1 MRHVWI
7 ILAIAWMTGCSVQSS
22 TAPVSPTLSG
32 SPLTGN
38 APGYPPSFGS
48 LLDSLGLPPTSGM
61 DSALGVADFDAERK
75 QAADSAA
82 DEAVLEELAE
92 ARPAGDPEDHAA
104 DETTE
109 AGPGGANALADA
121 VTWDIDVATYN
132 SHDRV
137 QYYLDFFQDH
147 GRDRMGIWLTR
158 LPRYE
163 AMIRERLQREGLPG
177 DLVYLALIESGFSN
191 TATSRAKAV
200 GMWQFMKRTAKGYGL
215 RVDSWV
221 DERRDPYKATDAA
234 VRHLADLNRRFGSLY
249 LAAAAYN
256 AGSGKVSR
264 GLIRLP
270 EEENDSTNSDATFFR
285 LYDTKLLRRETKD
298 YVPKLIAAALIAK
311 QPRRYGF
318 RTGPAESAAY
328 DSIVVPDMTGLDVIA
343 RLADTTVAAIRE
355 LNPQYLRLA
364 TPPSSRSVVRL
375 PLGRG
380 EATVAAY
387 AVLPPRQRV
396 TFIEHFMARGETLGG
411 IARRYRVSQ
420 AVLIAANPKLNSRRI
435 RIGQR
440 IVVPTGGLPSTK
452 VARRMAE
459 PVVAAGTNTGAF
471 HRVRRGETISE
482 IADEYGVTQR
492 ELRTW
497 NALDS
502 RGRIRIGQRLR
513 VVSPDAPRTPP
524 PSVVPDD
531 AGIRTHVV
539 QRGETL
545 EGLAKRYG
553 VSIQALRK
561 ANGLADRATLKAGL
575 ALRIPS

>member
-1 MRHVWI
+1 MRSVLLTLP
-7 ILAIAWMTGCSVQSS
+7 LAAFAIGCAGHASNR
-22 TAPVSPTLSG
+22 PVSPSTTG

-38 APGYPPSFGS
+38 SVPPAPAFGD
-48 LLDSLGLPPTSGM
+48 LDSLLPLASGP
-61 DSALGVADFDAERK
+61 DSQLVAADVDAERR

-82 DEAVLEELAE
+82 DEAVLEELADAHPDSAVEDRSVEDESE
-92 ARPAGDPEDHAA
+92 AE
-104 DETTE
+104 
-109 AGPGGANALADA
+109 PGGANGEA

-132 SHDRV
+132 RHDRV
-137 QYYLDFFQDH
+137 QYYLDFFQDR
-147 GRDRMGIWLTR
+147 GRERMGIWLTR
-158 LPRYE
+158 MPRYE
-163 AMIRERLQREGLPG
+163 AMVRDRLQRQNLPG

-200 GMWQFMKRTAKGYGL
+200 GMWQFMKRTARMYGL

-234 VRHLADLNRRFGSLY
+234 ARHLADLNRRFGSLY

-264 GLIRLP
+264 GLVRLP
-270 EEENDSTNSDATFFR
+270 DEESDSVNSDATFFR

-318 RTGPAESAAY
+318 RMGPPEPAAY

-364 TPPSSRSVVRL
+364 TPPGTRSLVRL

-380 EATVAAY
+380 EATNTAY

-396 TFIEHFMARGETLGG
+396 TFIEHFVARGETLSG
-411 IARRYRVSQ
+411 IALKYRVSQ
-420 AVLIAANPKLNSRRI
+420 TMLMAANPKLHSRRI

-440 IVVPTGGLPSTK
+440 VVVPTGGIPSTR

-459 PVVAAGTNTGAF
+459 PVVAAGTSTAAF
-471 HRVRRGETISE
+471 HRVRKGETISE

-492 ELRTW
+492 ELRAW
-497 NALDS
+497 NSLDR
-502 RGRIRIGQRLR
+502 RGRIRAGQRLR
-513 VVSPDAPRTPP
+513 VVSPDAPRTPATVSTADP
-524 PSVVPDD
+524 D
-531 AGIRTHVV
+531 AGRTHVV
-539 QRGETL
+539 KRGDTL
-545 EGLAKRYG
+545 QGLARRYG
-553 VSIQALRK
+553 VSIQALRE
-561 ANGLADRATLKAGL
+561 ANGLDERATLRVGL
-575 ALRIPS
+575 ALKIPG

>member
-1 MRHVWI
+1 MRYGWI
-7 ILAIAWMTGCSVQSS
+7 GLVGIMAACSGHSGPG
-22 TAPVSPTLSG
+22 PVSPNSPG
-32 SPLTGN
+32 SPLTGTS
-38 APGYPPSFGS
+38 PGVTS
-48 LLDSLGLPPTSGM
+48 LSTVLDSLGIP
-61 DSALGVADFDAERK
+61 DSSVGDTALLVADLNDERR

-82 DEAVLEELAE
+82 DEAALEELAD
-92 ARPAGDPEDHAA
+92 AHPEDPANDSGGDDAA
-104 DETTE
+104 E
-109 AGPGGANALADA
+109 ASPGGANTADA

-137 QYYLDFFQDH
+137 QYYLDFFQDR
-147 GRDRMGIWLTR
+147 GRDRMNIWLTR

-163 AMIRERLQREGLPG
+163 TMIRERLQREGLPG

-200 GMWQFMKRTAKGYGL
+200 GMWQFMKRTGKGYGL

-221 DERRDPYKATDAA
+221 DDRRDPYKATDAA
-234 VRHLADLNRRFGSLY
+234 ARHLADLNRRFGSLY

-264 GLIRLP
+264 GIIRLP
-270 EEENDSTNSDATFFR
+270 DEESDSVNSDATFFR

-311 QPRRYGF
+311 QPKRYGF
-318 RTGPAESAAY
+318 QVTPAEPATY

-355 LNPQYLRLA
+355 LNPQYLRLT
-364 TPPSSRSVVRL
+364 TPPGTRSIVRL
-375 PLGRG
+375 PAGRG
-380 EATVAAY
+380 EGTGAAY
-387 AVLPPRQRV
+387 AVLPARQRV
-396 TFIEHFMARGETLGG
+396 TFIEHFMARGETLGH
-411 IARRYRVSQ
+411 IARRYHVNQ
-420 AVLIAANPKLNSRRI
+420 AMLLAANPKLNPRRI

-440 IVVPTGGLPSTK
+440 VVVPTGGIPSTR

-459 PVVAAGTNTGAF
+459 RVVAAGTSTATF

-482 IADEYGVTQR
+482 ISDEYGVTQR

-497 NALDS
+497 NNLDGI
-502 RGRIRIGQRLR
+502 GRIWIGQKLR
-513 VVSPDAPRTPP
+513 VVSPDAPNPIPP
-524 PSVVPDD
+524 QSGTVD
-531 AGIRTHVV
+531 ARLRTHVV

-545 EGLAKRYG
+545 EGLARRYG
-553 VSIQALRK
+553 VSIQALRR
-561 ANGLADRATLKAGL
+561 ANGLSDHATLRAGV
-575 ALRIPS
+575 ALKIPG

>member
-1 MRHVWI
+1 MRSV
-7 ILAIAWMTGCSVQSS
+7 LLTLPLAAIALGCAGHASNRPISPS
-22 TAPVSPTLSG
+22 TIG

-38 APGYPPSFGS
+38 NVPPAPAFGG
-48 LLDSLGLPPTSGM
+48 LDSLLPLASGA
-61 DSALGVADFDAERK
+61 DSQLVAADVDAERR

-82 DEAVLEELAE
+82 DEAVLEELADAHPDSAVEDRTVEDESE
-92 ARPAGDPEDHAA
+92 AE
-104 DETTE
+104 
-109 AGPGGANALADA
+109 PGGANGEA

-132 SHDRV
+132 RHDRV
-137 QYYLDFFQDH
+137 QYYLDFFQDR
-147 GRDRMGIWLTR
+147 GRERMGIWLTR
-158 LPRYE
+158 MPRYE
-163 AMIRERLQREGLPG
+163 AMVREHLQRQNLPG

-200 GMWQFMKRTAKGYGL
+200 GMWQFMKRTARMYGL

-234 VRHLADLNRRFGSLY
+234 ARHLADLNRRFGSLY

-264 GLIRLP
+264 GLVRLP
-270 EEENDSTNSDATFFR
+270 DEESDSVNSDATFFR

-318 RTGPAESAAY
+318 RVGPPEPAAY

-364 TPPSSRSVVRL
+364 TPPGTRSLVRL

-380 EATVAAY
+380 EATTTAY

-396 TFIEHFMARGETLGG
+396 TFIEHFVARGETLSG
-411 IARRYRVSQ
+411 IALRYRVSQ
-420 AVLIAANPKLNSRRI
+420 TMLMAANPKLHSRRI

-440 IVVPTGGLPSTK
+440 VVVPTGGIPSTR

-459 PVVAAGTNTGAF
+459 PVVAAGTSTAAF
-471 HRVRRGETISE
+471 HRVRKGETISE

-492 ELRTW
+492 ELRAW
-497 NALDS
+497 NSLDR
-502 RGRIRIGQRLR
+502 RGRIRAGQRLR
-513 VVSPDAPRTPP
+513 VVSPDAPRSQAPTAGEA
-524 PSVVPDD
+524 D
-531 AGIRTHVV
+531 AGRTHLVK
-539 QRGETL
+539 RGDTL
-545 EGLAKRYG
+545 KGLARRYG
-553 VSIQALRK
+553 VSIQALRE
-561 ANGLADRATLKAGL
+561 ANGLDERATLRVGL
-575 ALRIPS
+575 ALKIPG

>member
-1 MRHVWI
+1 MRRLWMC
-7 ILAIAWMTGCSVQSS
+7 LAIAGLAGCGGH
-22 TAPVSPTLSG
+22 G
-32 SPLTGN
+32 SPRSTGL
-38 APGYPPSFGS
+38 PPSPLMGYTPVQPQS
-48 LLDSLGLPPTSGM
+48 INAVLDSLGLPQTIAT
-61 DSALGVADFDAERK
+61 DSPLVVADFDAERR

-82 DEAVLEELAE
+82 DEAVLEELAD
-92 ARPAGDPEDHAA
+92 AHPESDA
-104 DETTE
+104 EEGEEE
-109 AGPGGANALADA
+109 AGETGGANAVADA
-121 VTWDIDVATYN
+121 VTWDIDVKTYN

-137 QYYLDFFQDH
+137 QYYLDFFQDR
-147 GRDRMGIWLTR
+147 GRERMAIWLTR

-163 AMIRERLQREGLPG
+163 SMIRERLQRENLPG

-221 DERRDPYKATDAA
+221 DERRDPFKATDAA

-270 EEENDSTNSDATFFR
+270 DEESDTTNSDATFFR
-285 LYDTKLLRRETKD
+285 LYDTRLLRRETKD

-311 QPRRYGF
+311 QPQRYGF
-318 RTGPAESAAY
+318 EVGPAQPAAY

-364 TPPSSRSVVRL
+364 TPPGSRSLIRL
-375 PLGRG
+375 PVGRG
-380 EATVAAY
+380 EATVVAY
-387 AVLPPRQRV
+387 KGLPARQRV
-396 TFIEHFMARGETLGG
+396 TFIEHFMARGETLGH
-411 IARRYRVSQ
+411 IARRYHVSQ
-420 AVLIAANPKLNSRRI
+420 AMLLAANPRLHPRRV
-435 RIGQR
+435 RVGQR
-440 IVVPTGGLPSTK
+440 VVVPTGGVPSTK

-471 HRVRRGETISE
+471 HRVKSGETISE

-492 ELRTW
+492 ELRAW
-497 NALDS
+497 NKLDQ
-502 RGRIRIGQRLR
+502 RGRIRVGQRLR
-513 VVSPDAPRTPP
+513 VVSPDAPRSQPP
-524 PSVVPDD
+524 AAAPDSS
-531 AGIRTHVV
+531 GIRSHVV

-545 EGLAKRYG
+545 SGLAKQYG
-553 VSIQALRK
+553 VSVQALRN
-561 ANGLADRATLKAGL
+561 ANNLTERAQLKAGRSI
-575 ALRIPS
+575 RIPD

>member
-1 MRHVWI
+1 MRYWWI
-7 ILAIAWMTGCSVQSS
+7 GLVGILAACSGHSGPR
-22 TAPVSPTLSG
+22 PVSPVSIG
-32 SPLTGN
+32 SPLTGT
-38 APGYPPSFGS
+38 APGETS
-48 LLDSLGLPPTSGM
+48 LSTVLDSLGIPDTSVG
-61 DSALGVADFDAERK
+61 DTALLVADLNDERR

-82 DEAVLEELAE
+82 DEAVLEELADAHPEESPNDAGGEE
-92 ARPAGDPEDHAA
+92 AA
-104 DETTE
+104 E
-109 AGPGGANALADA
+109 AVPGGANVTDA

-132 SHDRV
+132 GHDRV
-137 QYYLDFFQDH
+137 QYYLDFFQDR
-147 GRDRMGIWLTR
+147 GRERMNIWLTR

-163 AMIRERLQREGLPG
+163 AMIRERLQGEGLPG

-221 DERRDPYKATDAA
+221 DERRDPYKATEAA

-264 GLIRLP
+264 GIIRLP
-270 EEENDSTNSDATFFR
+270 DEESDSVNSDATFFR

-318 RTGPAESAAY
+318 RVTPAEPAAY

-355 LNPQYLRLA
+355 LNPQYLRLT
-364 TPPSSRSVVRL
+364 TPPGTRSVVRL
-375 PLGRG
+375 PAGRG
-380 EATVAAY
+380 EGTVASY

-396 TFIEHFMARGETLGG
+396 TFIEHFMAGGETLGH
-411 IARRYRVSQ
+411 IARRYHVNQ
-420 AVLIAANPKLNSRRI
+420 AMLLAANPKLNPRRV

-440 IVVPTGGLPSTK
+440 VVVPTGGVPSTR

-459 PVVAAGTNTGAF
+459 RVVAAGTSTSTF

-492 ELRTW
+492 ELRGW
-497 NALDS
+497 NNLDGI
-502 RGRIRIGQRLR
+502 GRIRIGQKLR
-513 VVSPDAPRTPP
+513 VVSPYATNPIPAQSGAVDARL
-524 PSVVPDD
+524 
-531 AGIRTHVV
+531 RTHVV

-545 EGLAKRYG
+545 EGLARRYG
-553 VSIQALRK
+553 VSIQALRS
-561 ANGLADRATLKAGL
+561 ANGLSGHATLRAGA
-575 ALRIPS
+575 ALKIPS

>member
-1 MRHVWI
+1 MTPADS
-7 ILAIAWMTGCSVQSS
+7 ILLGTGDSV
-22 TAPVSPTLSG
+22 
-32 SPLTGN
+32 
-38 APGYPPSFGS
+38 
-48 LLDSLGLPPTSGM
+48 
-61 DSALGVADFDAERK
+61 VAADIVAEQRE
-75 QAADSAA
+75 AADSAA
-82 DEAVLEELAE
+82 DEAVLEELADAHPE
-92 ARPAGDPEDHAA
+92 GDPEDANVE
-104 DETTE
+104 ETE
-109 AGPGGANALADA
+109 DAVPGGAAAVGEA
-121 VTWDIDVATYN
+121 VTWDIDVETYN

-137 QYYLDFFQDH
+137 KYYLDFFLTR
-147 GRDRMGIWLTR
+147 GRERMGIWLTR

-163 AMIRERLQREGLPG
+163 TMIRERLQREGLPG

-264 GLIRLP
+264 GIIRLP
-270 EEENDSTNSDATFFR
+270 DEENDTTNSDATFFR

-298 YVPKLIAAALIAK
+298 YVPKLIAAARIAK
-311 QPRRYGF
+311 QPGRYGF
-318 RTGPAESAAY
+318 QVGPAEVPVY

-355 LNPQYLRLA
+355 LNPQYLRLT
-364 TPPSSRSVVRL
+364 TPPGSRSVIRL
-375 PLGRG
+375 PAGRG
-380 EATVAAY
+380 AVTVAAY
-387 AVLPPRQRV
+387 AELPARQRV
-396 TFIEHFMARGETLGG
+396 TFIEHFMARGETLSGL
-411 IARRYRVSQ
+411 AQRYRVSQ
-420 AVLIAANPKLNSRRI
+420 AMLMAANPKLNSRRI

-440 IVVPTGGLPSTK
+440 VVIPTGGVLSTRM
-452 VARRMAE
+452 ARRMAE
-459 PVVAAGTNTGAF
+459 PVVAAGTSTAAF

-497 NALDS
+497 NRLDRRS
-502 RGRIRIGQRLR
+502 RIYVGQRLR
-513 VVSPDAPRTPP
+513 VVSPDAPPTAPRKETPET
-524 PSVVPDD
+524 
-531 AGIRTHVV
+531 GGMRTHVV

-545 EGLAKRYG
+545 KGLAKRYG
-553 VSIQALRK
+553 VSIQVLRE
-561 ANGLADRATLKAGL
+561 ANGLTERMTLKAGR
-575 ALRIPS
+575 ALKIPG

>member
-1 MRHVWI
+1 MRRLLV
-7 ILAIAWMTGCSVQSS
+7 ILLLAVSGCGGHR
-22 TAPVSPTLSG
+22 SPTPAPSLPG
-32 SPLTGN
+32 SPLTG
-38 APGYPPSFGS
+38 GPPSVMTPADS
-48 LLDSLGLPPTSGM
+48 ILLGTGDSV
-61 DSALGVADFDAERK
+61 VAADIVAEQRE
-75 QAADSAA
+75 AADSAA
-82 DEAVLEELAE
+82 DEAVLEELADAHPE
-92 ARPAGDPEDHAA
+92 GDPEDANVE
-104 DETTE
+104 ETE
-109 AGPGGANALADA
+109 DAVPGGAAAVGEA
-121 VTWDIDVATYN
+121 VTWDIDVETYN

-137 QYYLDFFQDH
+137 KYYLDFFLTR
-147 GRDRMGIWLTR
+147 GRERMGIWLTR

-163 AMIRERLQREGLPG
+163 TMIRERLQREGLPG

-264 GLIRLP
+264 GIIRLP
-270 EEENDSTNSDATFFR
+270 DEENDTTNSDATFFR

-298 YVPKLIAAALIAK
+298 YVPKLIAAARIAK
-311 QPRRYGF
+311 QPGRYGF
-318 RTGPAESAAY
+318 QVGPAEVPVY

-355 LNPQYLRLA
+355 LNPQYLRLT
-364 TPPSSRSVVRL
+364 TPPGSRSVIRL
-375 PLGRG
+375 PAGRG
-380 EATVAAY
+380 AVTVAAY
-387 AVLPPRQRV
+387 AELPARQRV
-396 TFIEHFMARGETLGG
+396 TFIEHFMARGETLSGL
-411 IARRYRVSQ
+411 AQRYRVSQ
-420 AVLIAANPKLNSRRI
+420 AMLMAANPKLNSRRI

-440 IVVPTGGLPSTK
+440 VVIPTGGVLSTRM
-452 VARRMAE
+452 ARRMAE
-459 PVVAAGTNTGAF
+459 PVVAAGTSTAAF

-497 NALDS
+497 NRLDRRS
-502 RGRIRIGQRLR
+502 RIYVGQRLR
-513 VVSPDAPRTPP
+513 VVSPDAPPTAPRKETPET
-524 PSVVPDD
+524 
-531 AGIRTHVV
+531 GGMRTHVV

-545 EGLAKRYG
+545 KGLAKRYG
-553 VSIQALRK
+553 VSIQVLRE
-561 ANGLADRATLKAGL
+561 ANGLTERMTLKAGR
-575 ALRIPS
+575 ALKIPG

>member
-1 MRHVWI
+1 MRSVLLTLP
-7 ILAIAWMTGCSVQSS
+7 LAAFALGCAGHASNR
-22 TAPVSPTLSG
+22 PISPATTG

-38 APGYPPSFGS
+38 TVPAAPAVGD
-48 LLDSLGLPPTSGM
+48 LDSLLPLASGP
-61 DSALGVADFDAERK
+61 DSQLVAADVDAERR

-82 DEAVLEELAE
+82 DEAVLEELAD
-92 ARPAGDPEDHAA
+92 ARPDSAA
-104 DETTE
+104 EERGAEEESE
-109 AGPGGANALADA
+109 AEPGGANGEV

-132 SHDRV
+132 RHDRV
-137 QYYLDFFQDH
+137 QYYLDFFQDR
-147 GRDRMGIWLTR
+147 GRERMGIWLTR
-158 LPRYE
+158 MPRYE
-163 AMIRERLQREGLPG
+163 AMVRERLQRQNLPG

-200 GMWQFMKRTAKGYGL
+200 GMWQFMKRTARMYGL

-234 VRHLADLNRRFGSLY
+234 AHHLADLTRRFGSLY

-264 GLIRLP
+264 GLVRLP
-270 EEENDSTNSDATFFR
+270 DEESDSVNSDATFFR

-318 RTGPAESAAY
+318 RVGPPEPAAY

-364 TPPSSRSVVRL
+364 TPPGTRSLVRL

-380 EATVAAY
+380 EATTAAY

-396 TFIEHFMARGETLGG
+396 TFIEHFVARGETLSG
-411 IARRYRVSQ
+411 IALKYRVSQ
-420 AVLIAANPKLNSRRI
+420 TMLMAANPKLNSRRI

-440 IVVPTGGLPSTK
+440 VVVPTGGIPSTR

-459 PVVAAGTNTGAF
+459 PVVAAGTSTAAF
-471 HRVRRGETISE
+471 HRVRKGETISE

-497 NALDS
+497 NSLDR
-502 RGRIRIGQRLR
+502 RGRIRAGQRLR
-513 VVSPDAPRTPP
+513 VVSPDALRAQAPAST
-524 PSVVPDD
+524 VAAD
-531 AGIRTHVV
+531 AGRTHVV
-539 QRGETL
+539 KRGDTL
-545 EGLAKRYG
+545 KGLARRYG
-553 VSIQALRK
+553 VSIQALRE
-561 ANGLADRATLKAGL
+561 ANGLEERATLKVGL
-575 ALRIPS
+575 ALKIPG

>member
-1 MRHVWI
+1 MRYWS
-7 ILAIAWMTGCSVQSS
+7 IALGLGLFTGCSGHSS
-22 TAPVSPTLSG
+22 PGPVAPTSAG

-38 APGYPPSFGS
+38 FPTPPTLSS
-48 LLDSLGLPPTSGM
+48 VLDSLGLPQAPV
-61 DSALGVADFDAERK
+61 DSALLVADFDDERR

-82 DEAVLEELAE
+82 DEAVLEELA
-92 ARPAGDPEDHAA
+92 AAHPEDAAEEGGA
-104 DETTE
+104 DEAPE
-109 AGPGGANALADA
+109 ATPGGANA

-137 QYYLDFFQDH
+137 QYYLDFFQDR
-147 GRDRMGIWLTR
+147 GRERMSIWLSR

-163 AMIRERLQREGLPG
+163 ALIRERLQREGLPG

-234 VRHLADLNRRFGSLY
+234 ARHLADLNRRFGSLY

-264 GLIRLP
+264 GIIRLP
-270 EEENDSTNSDATFFR
+270 DEESDSVNSDATFFR

-311 QPRRYGF
+311 QPKRYGF
-318 RTGPAESAAY
+318 QATSAEPAAY
-328 DSIVVPDMTGLDVIA
+328 DSIVVPDMTGLDVVA

-355 LNPQYLRLA
+355 LNPQYLRLT
-364 TPPSSRSVVRL
+364 TPPSTRSVVRL
-375 PLGRG
+375 PVGRG
-380 EATVAAY
+380 DSTVAAY

-396 TFIEHFMARGETLGG
+396 TFIEHFMARDETLGH

-420 AVLIAANPKLNSRRI
+420 AMLMAANPKLNPRRI

-440 IVVPTGGLPSTK
+440 VVVPTGGLPSTK

-459 PVVAAGTNTGAF
+459 AVVAAGTSTGAY

-492 ELRTW
+492 ELRAW
-497 NALDS
+497 NKLDG

-513 VVSPDAPRTPP
+513 VLSPDTPTPP
-524 PSVVPDD
+524 PPP
-531 AGIRTHVV
+531 AATPEGGLRTHVV

-545 EGLAKRYG
+545 EGLARRYR
-553 VSIQALRK
+553 VPIQALRK
-561 ANGLADRATLKAGL
+561 ANGMSERTTLRAGVSLK
-575 ALRIPS
+575 IPG

>member
-1 MRHVWI
+1 MRSRLLTLPFVA
-7 ILAIAWMTGCSVQSS
+7 LVLGCAGHGSNR
-22 TAPVSPTLSG
+22 AVSPAVTG

-38 APGYPPSFGS
+38 SVSAAPE
-48 LLDSLGLPPTSGM
+48 LAELDSLLPLASGP
-61 DSALGVADFDAERK
+61 DSQQVVADVAAERR

-82 DEAVLEELAE
+82 DEAALEELAD
-92 ARPAGDPEDHAA
+92 ARPDSAQEDRSGEEEPEA
-104 DETTE
+104 ET
-109 AGPGGANALADA
+109 GGANAAGEA

-132 SHDRV
+132 RHDRV
-137 QYYLDFFQDH
+137 QYYLDFFQDR

-158 LPRYE
+158 MPRYE
-163 AMIRERLQREGLPG
+163 AMIRERLQRQNLPG

-200 GMWQFMKRTAKGYGL
+200 GMWQFMKPTARLYGL

-264 GLIRLP
+264 GLVRLP
-270 EEENDSTNSDATFFR
+270 DEESDSVNSDATFFR

-318 RTGPAESAAY
+318 QVGPADPPAY

-364 TPPSSRSVVRL
+364 TPPGTRSVVRL
-375 PLGRG
+375 PSGRG
-380 EATVAAY
+380 ETTVAAY
-387 AVLPPRQRV
+387 AVLPARQRV

-411 IARRYRVSQ
+411 IALKYHVSQ
-420 AVLIAANPKLNSRRI
+420 TMLMAANPKLHSRRI

-440 IVVPTGGLPSTK
+440 VVVPTGGVLATRM
-452 VARRMAE
+452 ARRMAE
-459 PVVAAGTNTGAF
+459 PVVAAGTSTATY

-492 ELRTW
+492 ELSSW
-497 NALDS
+497 NGLDS

-513 VVSPDAPRTPP
+513 VVSPDAPRTPGQP
-524 PSVVPDD
+524 VADGS
-531 AGIRTHVV
+531 GRTHVV
-539 QRGETL
+539 KRGDTL
-545 EGLAKRYG
+545 KGLAKRYG
-553 VSIQALRK
+553 VSIQALRE
-561 ANGLADRATLKAGL
+561 ANGLDERATLKVGL
-575 ALRIPS
+575 ALRIPG

>member
-1 MRHVWI
+1 MRSRLLTLPFVA
-7 ILAIAWMTGCSVQSS
+7 LVLGCAGNASNR
-22 TAPVSPTLSG
+22 PVSPAVTG

-38 APGYPPSFGS
+38 SVSSAPE
-48 LLDSLGLPPTSGM
+48 L
-61 DSALGVADFDAERK
+61 ADFDSLLPLASGPDSQLVAADVAAERR

-82 DEAVLEELAE
+82 DEAALEELAD
-92 ARPAGDPEDHAA
+92 ARPDSAHEDRGAEEESEA
-104 DETTE
+104 ET
-109 AGPGGANALADA
+109 GGANAAGEA

-132 SHDRV
+132 RHDRV
-137 QYYLDFFQDH
+137 QYYLDFFQDR
-147 GRDRMGIWLTR
+147 GRDRMGIWLGR
-158 LPRYE
+158 MPRYE
-163 AMIRERLQREGLPG
+163 AMIRERLQRQNLPG

-200 GMWQFMKRTAKGYGL
+200 GMWQFMKPTARLYGL

-234 VRHLADLNRRFGSLY
+234 VHHLADLNRRFGSLY

-264 GLIRLP
+264 GLVRLP
-270 EEENDSTNSDATFFR
+270 DEESDSVNSDATFFR

-311 QPRRYGF
+311 QPKRYGF
-318 RTGPAESAAY
+318 QVGPADPPAY

-343 RLADTTVAAIRE
+343 RLSDTTVAAIRE

-364 TPPSSRSVVRL
+364 TPPGARSVVRL
-375 PLGRG
+375 PPGRG
-380 EATVAAY
+380 ETTVAAY

-396 TFIEHFMARGETLGG
+396 TFIEHFVARGETLGG
-411 IARRYRVSQ
+411 IALKYHVSQ
-420 AVLIAANPKLNSRRI
+420 TMLMAANPKLHSRRI

-440 IVVPTGGLPSTK
+440 VVVPTGGVLATR

-459 PVVAAGTNTGAF
+459 PVVAAGTSTGTY
-471 HRVRRGETISE
+471 HRVRKGETMSE

-492 ELRTW
+492 ELRSW
-497 NALDS
+497 NGLDS

-513 VVSPDAPRTPP
+513 VVSPDGPQTPVQP
-524 PSVVPDD
+524 VADGS
-531 AGIRTHVV
+531 ARTHVV
-539 QRGETL
+539 KRGDTL
-545 EGLAKRYG
+545 KDLAKRYG
-553 VSIQALRK
+553 VSIQALRE
-561 ANGLADRATLKAGL
+561 ANGLDERATLKVGL
-575 ALRIPS
+575 ALRIPG